1 MTSKDARS
9 RKSLVSFGVATL
21 LALGAASAQVASIA
35 GTALPG
41 TAGID
46 NSGSYQSEVQSCLS
60 GKTQQDQATCLREA
74 RNAHADKA
82 RGVLEH
88 SGENLQAN
96 AMARCDVF
104 TASEDKAAC
113 QARLMGYGE
122 VEGSVAGGGLIREVE
137 TVVPPAGA
145 STFTVNP
152 KTDSGPVVLTPSSSL
167 SK

>member
-1 MTSKDARS
+1 MKTTDARS
-9 RKSLVSFGVATL
+9 RKSLVSFGVAAL

-35 GTALPG
+35 GTSLPG

-46 NSGSYQSEVQSCLS
+46 NTGSYQSEVQSCLS
-60 GKTQQDQATCLREA
+60 GKTQQAQADCLREA

-82 RGVLEH
+82 RGVLDN
-88 SGENLQAN
+88 GNNLQAN
-96 AMARCDVF
+96 SMARCDVF
-104 TASEDKAAC
+104 TGAEDKAAC

-122 VEGSVAGGGLIREVE
+122 VDGSVAGGGLIREVE

-152 KTDSGPVVLTPSSSL
+152 QTDSGPVVLTPSTSL

>member
-1 MTSKDARS
+1 MKSKDARS

-46 NSGSYQSEVQSCLS
+46 DSGSYQSEVQSCLS

-82 RGVLEH
+82 RGVLEN
-88 SGENLQAN
+88 GNNLQAN

-152 KTDSGPVVLTPSSSL
+152 KTDSGPVVLTPSTSL